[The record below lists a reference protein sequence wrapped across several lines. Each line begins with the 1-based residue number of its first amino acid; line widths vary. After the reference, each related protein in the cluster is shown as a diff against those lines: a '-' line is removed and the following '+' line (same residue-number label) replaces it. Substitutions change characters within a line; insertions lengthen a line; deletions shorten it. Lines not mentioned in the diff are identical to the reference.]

1 MVAHAT
7 SYAIGIMTKS
17 KKSNVMSQ
25 SNQNIPTVIERF
37 YHWEK
42 TTPNKVFLRQPK
54 GDNWHTVTYAEA
66 GQAARK
72 MTTALRA
79 KGLQSGDHIGIY
91 SKNCYHWILADIAIM
106 MGGYVSVPYYASLT
120 KDQLAQ
126 VIGLSDIKAIFLGKL
141 DAWDDRAAAIPDT
154 VTAIKFPHYPGNVEV
169 TVGDDWNDLI
179 ANSAPATDNFVPN
192 LDDLWTIKFTSGTT
206 GTPKGVMHPH
216 RNPALIMVNEKQ
228 TNFVGIFKMSEIR
241 CLSFLPLNHVGERM
255 GLEVPAIW
263 GGGMISF
270 AESLDTFAKNLQDTQ
285 PTIFFAVPRI
295 WTKFYLGVLAKMP
308 EKKIDLLLKIP
319 IVKNIIKKKL
329 RTALGM
335 RDIQVAA
342 TGAAITPAFIKDFY
356 KKLDIHLVEAYGM
369 TEVCGSMTNGV
380 DPDGPK
386 DSVGVAIPY
395 GEVKIDPDTQ
405 EILMRS
411 PYMMTGYYK
420 NPEKTAEVLVDGW
433 MHSGDKGT
441 IDANGNVRVI
451 GRVKDAFKT
460 SKGSYITPNPME
472 EVLMKNDYIEQ
483 VCVAGLGIPQPIALV
498 NLSEIGLAA
507 DKSTV
512 AQSIQDSVLQ
522 VNSTRAN
529 FEKISTA
536 VIQQETWSIDN
547 DLLTPT
553 LKVKR
558 GNLDAR
564 YQKEYL
570 NWHEAEGDVIWD

>member
-1 MVAHAT
+1 
-7 SYAIGIMTKS
+7 MTES
-17 KKSNVMSQ
+17 AQ
-25 SNQNIPTVIERF
+25 HIPTLIERF
-37 YHWEK
+37 YRWEK

-54 GDNWHTVTYAEA
+54 GDTWHTLTFAEA
-66 GQAARK
+66 GQEARK
-72 MTTALRA
+72 MTTALRE
-79 KGLQSGDHIGIY
+79 KGLQPGDHIGIY
-91 SKNCYHWILADIAIM
+91 SKNCYHWILADLAIL

-120 KDQLAQ
+120 KGQLAE
-126 VIGLSDIKAIFLGKL
+126 VIELSDIKAIFLGKL
-141 DAWDDRAAAIPDT
+141 DSWGNKAEAIPSS
-154 VTAIKFPHYPGNVEV
+154 VTAIKFPHYEGNPKV
-169 TVGDDWNDLI
+169 TVGDDWNTLI
-179 ANSAPATDNFVPN
+179 ANAEAASDNFVPD

-216 RNPALIMVNEKQ
+216 RNPAMIMINEEK
-228 TNFVGIFKMSEIR
+228 TNFLGLSKIKELR
-241 CLSFLPLNHVGERM
+241 CLSFLPLNHVGERI
-255 GLEVPAIW
+255 GLELPCIW
-263 GGGMISF
+263 NGGMISF

-285 PTIFFAVPRI
+285 PTLFFAVPRI

-308 EKKIDLLLKIP
+308 EEKMNTFLKIP
-319 IVKNIIKKKL
+319 ILKGIVKKKL

-342 TGAAITPAFIKDFY
+342 TGAAITPAFIKNFY
-356 KKLDIHLVEAYGM
+356 KKLDIHLIEAYGM
-369 TEVCGSMTNGV
+369 TEVCGAITNGV
-380 DPDGPK
+380 DPNGPQ
-386 DSVGVAIPY
+386 DSVGVAIPF

-405 EILMRS
+405 EVLMKT

-441 IDANGNVRVI
+441 MDAKGNVRII

-472 EVLMKNDYIEQ
+472 ELLMKNDYIEQ

-498 NLSEIGLAA
+498 NLSEIGLAT
-507 DKSTV
+507 DKETV
-512 AQSIQDSVLQ
+512 TESILESIKQ
-522 VNSTRAN
+522 VNGTRAN

-536 VIQQETWSIDN
+536 IIQKEAWSVDN
-547 DLLTPT
+547 GILTPT

-558 GNLDAR
+558 GKLDET

-570 NWHEAEGDVIWD
+570 NWHEADDKVIWC